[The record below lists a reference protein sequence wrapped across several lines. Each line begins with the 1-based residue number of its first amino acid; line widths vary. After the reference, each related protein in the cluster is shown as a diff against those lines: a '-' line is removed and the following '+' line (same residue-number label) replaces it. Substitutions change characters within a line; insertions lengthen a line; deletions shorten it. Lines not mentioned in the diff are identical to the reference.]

1 MNEEVRKFVV
11 LNDGEKIS
19 ATGSISKGSLAE
31 MDIYSYEIVDSSGN
45 VIGTAEHIHHT
56 AIKGFKVTQTFTQR
70 DADGNTIV
78 EERW

>member
-1 MNEEVRKFVV
+1 MNDEVRRFVV
-11 LNDGEKIS
+11 LNDGEELK
-19 ATGSISKGSLAE
+19 AKGSRSKGSLAE
-31 MDIYSYEIVDSSGN
+31 TDIYSYEIVDSSGN
-45 VIGTAEHIHHT
+45 VVGTAEHTHHT